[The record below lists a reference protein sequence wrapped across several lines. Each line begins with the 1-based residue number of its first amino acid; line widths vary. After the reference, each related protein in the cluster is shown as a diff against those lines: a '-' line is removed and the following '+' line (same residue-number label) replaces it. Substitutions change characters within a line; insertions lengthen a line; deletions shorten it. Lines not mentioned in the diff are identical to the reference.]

1 MVSTA
6 FKTRNAHA
14 SFGSLIHNDYSPTRY
29 YIIAAVVAAFIILH
43 VVLAIN
49 LQLRLNKDLPPL
61 AYQKFLFRGLIK
73 KHERKVASAA
83 QANGPPDFYNMAN
96 VTPGPVN
103 DYTGYTIYPGH
114 TDGGDKF
121 DSVQELNKKADEENV
136 LPVNEAPLPPPAAVI
151 KQ

>member
-1 MVSTA
+1 M
-6 FKTRNAHA
+6 
-14 SFGSLIHNDYSPTRY
+14 
-29 YIIAAVVAAFIILH
+29 
-43 VVLAIN
+43 VLAIN

-61 AYQKFLFRGLIK
+61 AYQKVRVVLALKYSLSNILTSFWQFLFRGLIK